1 MQASGLLRNVR
12 NVVHNYT
19 EVEIKVREATSN
31 DPWGPS
37 SSIMAEIADL
47 TYNMTAFPE
56 IMGIIWKRLS
66 DTGKNWRHVYKSLV
80 LLDYLVKTGAER
92 VQNQCKENI
101 YSIQTLKDFQY
112 VDNRD
117 YKDHGKNV
125 RERATQLVSLLKDE
139 ERLRNERDKSLKN
152 KERFSKQTT
161 AMGSHTGHVTGMGSS
176 GRMPDSSYRPGNS
189 GEEELQLQLAL
200 AMSKEEAEAKE
211 KQDREDQVRIE
222 LAIKESLKNEQAAAG
237 PSQSHPPPQ
246 QVQAQ
251 APQSAVD
258 DLLNLDFGNEPALPV
273 QQNPWGQ
280 GASGT
285 PSPRDPFGAPAA
297 ADPFGAPQSN
307 AQSTPFGNPALP
319 ASSDPF
325 GASDPWGSKAPATS
339 QPEPP
344 KAADPFGDAFGSSAA
359 PVAAPVSS
367 AADPFGAPSSS
378 DPFGSAAPA
387 AQPPATAT
395 GSDPFGASDPFGSP
409 SNNNTQPSSDLFS
422 LPSADTNANAFD
434 MGGMQS
440 SLPSEQA
447 PKKTAQSFLGSA
459 SGLVNLD
466 ALVSRPKQVNTNPF
480 GNTPSGSNPF
490 QINTPGPSMNEMQR
504 NAQQQSMGLQQP
516 MAPSPVGGMNP
527 MMSQPQAAPVQNIF
541 GAPAMANPW
550 GQSIGGN
557 DQKQS
562 NNPFL

>member
-56 IMGIIWKRLS
+56 IMGIIWKRVS

-161 AMGSHTGHVTGMGSS
+161 AMGSHTGQVTGLPTSGSHAPS
-176 GRMPDSSYRPGNS
+176 GYRPGNT

-200 AMSKEEAEAKE
+200 AMSKEEAENKE
-211 KQDREDQVRIE
+211 KQEREDQVRIE
-222 LAIKESLKNEQAAAG
+222 LAIKESLSNKKAAAAAAAA
-237 PSQSHPPPQ
+237 SHPQPPA
-246 QVQAQ
+246 QAQ

-258 DLLNLDFGNEPALPV
+258 DLLNLDFGNEPALP
-273 QQNPWGQ
+273 QRSNPWGQ
-280 GASGT
+280 PASGT
-285 PSPRDPFGAPAA
+285 PSPRDPFGASA
-297 ADPFGAPQSN
+297 ADPFGNCQS
-307 AQSTPFGNPALP
+307 AAASTPFGTPALP

-325 GASDPWGSKAPATS
+325 GASDPWGSSAPAQT
-339 QPEPP
+339 QAPV
-344 KAADPFGDAFGSSAA
+344 KTADPFGDAFGSTAA
-359 PVAAPVSS
+359 PPTTIADPFGTPS
-367 AADPFGAPSSS
+367 AADPFA
-378 DPFGSAAPA
+378 SAAPA
-387 AQPPATAT
+387 QPQAFT
-395 GSDPFGASDPFGSP
+395 DPFAVSDPFGSP
-409 SNNNTQPSSDLFS
+409 SNNNTHPSSDLFS
-422 LPSADTNANAFD
+422 LPSADTNSNAFD

-440 SLPSEQA
+440 SLTNEVA
-447 PKKTAQSFLGSA
+447 PKKSAQSFLGSA

-466 ALVSRPKQVNTNPF
+466 ALVSGPKPASSNPF
-480 GNTPSGSNPF
+480 GNPSSGSNPF
-490 QINTPGPSMNEMQR
+490 QLNTTGPSMNELQR

-527 MMSQPQAAPVQNIF
+527 MMSQQQAAPVQNLF

>member
-56 IMGIIWKRLS
+56 IMGIIWKRVS

-112 VDNRD
+112 VDSRD

-161 AMGSHTGHVTGMGSS
+161 AMGSHTGQVTGMPTSGSAGGS
-176 GRMPDSSYRPGNS
+176 GYRPGNT

-200 AMSKEEAEAKE
+200 AMSKEEAENKE
-211 KQDREDQVRIE
+211 KQEREDQVRIE
-222 LAIKESLKNEQAAAG
+222 LAIKESLRNKEAAAAAAASSN
-237 PSQSHPPPQ
+237 PEPP
-246 QVQAQ
+246 
-251 APQSAVD
+251 APAAPTSAVD
-258 DLLNLDFGNEPALPV
+258 DLLNLDFGNEPALP
-273 QQNPWGQ
+273 QRSNPWGQ
-280 GASGT
+280 PASGT

-297 ADPFGAPQSN
+297 DPFGAAAPQS
-307 AQSTPFGNPALP
+307 AAASTPFGTPALP

-325 GASDPWGSKAPATS
+325 GASDPWGSSAPAPAQAQAPVKS
-339 QPEPP
+339 
-344 KAADPFGDAFGSSAA
+344 ADPFGDAFGASAA
-359 PVAAPVSS
+359 APPTSTA
-367 AADPFGAPSSS
+367 AADPFGAPSAA

-387 AQPPATAT
+387 QPSVQAT
-395 GSDPFGASDPFGSP
+395 SDPFAVSGSDPFGSP

-422 LPSADTNANAFD
+422 LPSADTNSNAFD

-440 SLPSEQA
+440 SLTNEVA
-447 PKKTAQSFLGSA
+447 PKKSAQSFLGSA

-466 ALVSRPKQVNTNPF
+466 ALVSGPKPASSNPF
-480 GNTPSGSNPF
+480 GNTSSGSNPF

-516 MAPSPVGGMNP
+516 MAPSPVAGMNP
-527 MMSQPQAAPVQNIF
+527 MMSQQQAAPVQNLF

>member
-56 IMGIIWKRLS
+56 IMGIIWKRIS

-161 AMGSHTGHVTGMGSS
+161 AMGSHTGQVTGMPTSGSHAPS
-176 GRMPDSSYRPGNS
+176 GYRPSNT

-200 AMSKEEAEAKE
+200 AMSKEEAENKE
-211 KQDREDQVRIE
+211 KQEREDQVRIE
-222 LAIKESLKNEQAAAG
+222 LAIKESLKNKEAAAA
-237 PSQSHPPPQ
+237 SHPEPPQ
-246 QVQAQ
+246 QPQ

-258 DLLNLDFGNEPALPV
+258 DLLNLDFGNEPALP
-273 QQNPWGQ
+273 QRSNPWGEP
-280 GASGT
+280 ASGT

-297 ADPFGAPQSN
+297 DPFGAPQST
-307 AQSTPFGNPALP
+307 AASTPFGTPALP

-325 GASDPWGSKAPATS
+325 GASDPWASSAPAQAQAPVKS
-339 QPEPP
+339 
-344 KAADPFGDAFGSSAA
+344 ADPFGDAFGSTAA
-359 PVAAPVSS
+359 PATSTATTV
-367 AADPFGAPSSS
+367 ADPFGAPSAADPFASTGPAQPQASSS
-378 DPFGSAAPA
+378 DPFAV
-387 AQPPATAT
+387 
-395 GSDPFGASDPFGSP
+395 SDPFGSP

-422 LPSADTNANAFD
+422 LPSADTNSNAFD

-440 SLPSEQA
+440 SLTSEVA
-447 PKKTAQSFLGSA
+447 PKKSAQSFLGSA

-466 ALVSRPKQVNTNPF
+466 ALVSGPKPASSNPF
-480 GNTPSGSNPF
+480 GNPSSGNNPF
-490 QINTPGPSMNEMQR
+490 QLNTPGPSMNELQR
-504 NAQQQSMGLQQP
+504 NAQQQAMGLQQP

-527 MMSQPQAAPVQNIF
+527 MMSQQQAAPVQNLF